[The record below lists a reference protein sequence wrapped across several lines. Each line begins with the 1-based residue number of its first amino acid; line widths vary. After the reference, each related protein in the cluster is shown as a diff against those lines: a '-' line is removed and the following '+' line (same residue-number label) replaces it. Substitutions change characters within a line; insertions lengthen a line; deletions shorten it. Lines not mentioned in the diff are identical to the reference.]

1 MPYRRAWLWV
11 LLLFPA
17 VGLAFWPGY
26 FAQLASVSWILHAHG
41 LTAMLWT
48 ALVALQ
54 SWSIHRGGRAVH
66 KAAGRASLFLFPLFW
81 TSGLL
86 IVQFMAAGFVAKD
99 NPFHTLFGARLAAVD
114 IIGSAAI
121 LFLYWTAISRR
132 RSTLVHAAAML
143 AILLFL
149 LPPIFVR
156 LLQIGGPLA
165 IRGPDQFYKFGPD
178 FDLCNLACI
187 LIALRLYALR
197 PRTAWP
203 FLVAG
208 VAIALQTLAFETL
221 GRTGAWSAAC
231 AMIAGIPTAALAAV
245 ALAVSAAVVW
255 LAWTHPERTRRRE
268 GGAPAPEAAATA

>member
-1 MPYRRAWLWV
+1 
-11 LLLFPA
+11 
-17 VGLAFWPGY
+17 
-26 FAQLASVSWILHAHG
+26 
-41 LTAMLWT
+41 MLWT

-66 KAAGRASLFLFPLFW
+66 KAAGRSSLFLFPLFW

-86 IVQFMAAGFVAKD
+86 IVQLMAAGFVARD

-121 LFLYWTAISRR
+121 LYLYWTAISRR

-156 LLQIGGPLA
+156 LLQIGGPQA
-165 IRGPDQFYKFGPD
+165 IRGPDEFYKFGPD

-187 LIALRLYALR
+187 LLALRLYALR

-203 FLVAG
+203 FLVAAG
-208 VAIALQTLAFETL
+208 AIALQTLAFETL
-221 GRTGAWSAAC
+221 GRMEAWAKAC
-231 AMIAGIPTAALAAV
+231 AAIAAIPTAGLAAGALA
-245 ALAVSAAVVW
+245 LSAAVVW
-255 LAWTHPERTRRRE
+255 LAWTSPERTRRSGVE
-268 GGAPAPEAAATA
+268 APAGDVAITA